1 MRCPFCGS
9 GETRVID
16 SRPTDENNSI
26 RRRRECASCQNR
38 FTTYE
43 TVEDVPILVIKKNG
57 TRQVYDRNKV
67 LNSMLKACEGRQISA
82 SSMDKIADKVEKSLN
97 MSMKRE
103 VESSE
108 IGQIVMDSLK
118 ELDEVAYVRFASVY
132 RNFKDVSSFMEELQ
146 KLIQEKNSKGENKI

>member
-26 RRRRECASCQNR
+26 RRRRECAGCQNR

>member
-1 MRCPFCGS
+1 MRCPFCGNS
-9 GETRVID
+9 ETRVID

-26 RRRRECASCQNR
+26 RRRRECMSCQNR

-82 SSMDKIADKVEKSLN
+82 SSMDKIADTVEKKLN
-97 MSMKRE
+97 FSMKRE

-108 IGQIVMDSLK
+108 IGQIVMDGLK

-132 RNFKDVSSFMEELQ
+132 RNFTDISNFMEELQ
-146 KLIQEKNSKGENKI
+146 KLIQEKNSKK

>member
-1 MRCPFCGS
+1 MRCPLCGNID
-9 GETRVID
+9 TKVVD
-16 SRPTDENNSI
+16 SRPTDDSNSI
-26 RRRRECASCQNR
+26 RRRRECAKCLSR

-43 TVEDVPILVIKKNG
+43 TVEDVPLLVIKKNG

-82 SSMDKIADKVEKSLN
+82 SSMDHIADKVEKNLN
-97 MSMKRE
+97 MSLKRE

-146 KLIQEKNSKGENKI
+146 KLIQEKNEKSKE